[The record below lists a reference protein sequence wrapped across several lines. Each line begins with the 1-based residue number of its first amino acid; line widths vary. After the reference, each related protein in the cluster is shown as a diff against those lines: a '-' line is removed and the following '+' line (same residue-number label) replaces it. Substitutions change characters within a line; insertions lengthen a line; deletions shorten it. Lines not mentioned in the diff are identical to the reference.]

1 MNTNE
6 FVTDGWRDAAANPDL
21 VAVVLARLRQREK
34 ARHKRVLAY
43 GFLATGTGSA
53 ALSALFLFGTPAV
66 TLAQVIAAGSK
77 VDSYTAT
84 NRRIMGPDKG
94 NGFSFIKRV
103 SGDALCQTV
112 RHANPSKRDRSFGY
126 IDANGSITY
135 FAEQK
140 IALLDSHERS
150 TAAYKKIP
158 EITSMLKDF
167 KASKIDQGF
176 EYEGRKVTRFTFKR
190 KVHDYDIDE
199 ELLADP
205 NTKLP
210 IKFTSMRDNRSWGD
224 EWIYDY
230 TPLDRAS
237 IKPIIPAGTKIID
250 LVPQRK
256 QFVEA
261 LSQSS
266 STIPLFLSSSAHETV
281 LIVKKSVAKNF
292 QFLPY
297 SADVRSNASGKNK
310 HFRGNEFFQ
319 DGRNE
324 FVIGSQEFFCINLQS
339 DADRLTNAFDASDTL
354 SGSITIE
361 NYKANSTI
369 QFADIPGLQVGFVD
383 SIIEPFRKPAIRKKL
398 GYQKK

>member
-1 MNTNE
+1 MITNE
-6 FVTDGWRDAAANPDL
+6 IVTEGWRDDAVNPDL
-21 VAVVLARLRQREK
+21 KATVLAKLGQREK
-34 ARHKRVLAY
+34 ARHKYALTF
-43 GFLATGTGSA
+43 GFLATGASVV
-53 ALSALFLFGTPAV
+53 ALSSVFLFGTPTI

-77 VDSYTAT
+77 VDSYTVT

-94 NGFSFIKRV
+94 NGFSLILRV
-103 SGDALCQTV
+103 SGDALCQSV
-112 RHANPSKRDRSFGY
+112 RHAKSSNRDGSFGY
-126 IDANGSITY
+126 IDSNGSINY
-135 FAEQK
+135 FAQLN
-140 IALLDSHERS
+140 IALLDTRERS
-150 TAAYKKIP
+150 TEAYKKIP
-158 EITSMLKDF
+158 AISSMLKDF
-167 KASKIDQGF
+167 KASKVEQGF
-176 EYEGRKVTRFTFKR
+176 EYQGRKVTRFTFKK

-205 NTKLP
+205 KTKLP

-224 EWIYDY
+224 EWVYDY

-237 IKPIIPAGTKIID
+237 IKPKIPAGTKIID
-250 LVPQRK
+250 LVLQRK

-266 STIPLFLSSSAHETV
+266 KTIPMFLSSSAYETV

-292 QFLPY
+292 QFLAY
-297 SADVRSNASGKNK
+297 SAEVKSNASGKIK
-310 HFRGNEFFQ
+310 RFRGNEVFQ

-324 FVIGSQEFFCINLQS
+324 FMIGSQEYFCINLRS
-339 DADRLTNAFDASDTL
+339 EEDRLANAFDTSDNL

-369 QFADIPGLQVGFVD
+369 QFANIPGLQVGFVD